1 MKFAG
6 TGWILLWKFPSEA
19 VHVAQVSCVKFTG
32 TSWIWLW
39 KFVDLPSVRENSQVF
54 VLLSIGQLLRSTACF
69 CYCTESVEYGLIWPK
84 DCQLRRKA
92 ADFYGHG
99 AAVGENSGYLTDLCV
114 FVCVC
119 VCLSVSVFVCMC
131 LCLFVCLPLVTPYQ
145 VLPHQVMT

>member
-1 MKFAG
+1 MSVPVCVPCIFLH
-6 TGWILLWKFPSEA
+6 LLPL
-19 VHVAQVSCVKFTG
+19 VCVFMLECPV
-32 TSWIWLW
+32 I
-39 KFVDLPSVRENSQVF
+39 FDLPSVRENSQMF